1 MSIALSIVL
10 AGLCLLAPESKWQAE
25 LDRLVGHSVQVSDDG
40 YEVIDI
46 AGEGPP
52 HVGCVRRVGKELYL
66 ESGDTRWRLTGPL
79 ALPRI
84 AGPNY
89 KVWVIGVPTAAMTLP
104 ATRLGI
110 LAGPNQSIC
119 GATQPAAASPPDAP

>member
-1 MSIALSIVL
+1 MTIVLSIVV
-10 AGLCLLAPESKWQAE
+10 AGLCLLAPESKWQSE
-25 LDRLVGHSVQVSDDG
+25 IDRLIGQTVQVSADG

-46 AGEGPP
+46 AGEGRPLI
-52 HVGCVRRVGKELYL
+52 GCVRRVGKELYL
-66 ESGDTRWRLTGPL
+66 ESEDKRWRLTGPL
-79 ALPRI
+79 ALARI

-110 LAGPNQSIC
+110 LAGPQQSVC
-119 GATQPAAASPPDAP
+119 GAPQTELTPQLP